1 MVDDPLQRR
10 ADDLTVRIQAFAEAL
25 HECGV
30 PEETALELLASASAA
45 VLQALSLEAMAEQS
59 GRLAA

>member
-10 ADDLTVRIQAFAEAL
+10 ANDLTVRIQAFAEAL
-25 HECGV
+25 RDCGV
-30 PEETALELLASASAA
+30 PEEISVALLANAAAA
-45 VLQALSLEAMAEQS
+45 VLQALSLEAMATQS